1 MVKLH
6 VILVQSEGDPEID
19 LVDGEVVARETFSI
33 LTTTAV
39 IRPNTIINLFLGRT
53 KSSSHGGLYLRPIP
67 SNPQHADWLNAILP
81 RNYVTDRPIL
91 LEHKCGHTTFVLG
104 GFSQNGHTTFVLG
117 DLLRNGH
124 TTFVCPLYSRCI
136 SLRRTCLVLT
146 CRCVASLGYNVL
158 KLRRGNDCYPA
169 NSDACAMHI
178 MQSHKHTHKYT
189 HIHTREH
196 ERTCTRAFTHSLKQ
210 KVSHTS

>member
-1 MVKLH
+1 MTRTITMIGVVNIAKLQ

-67 SNPQHADWLNAILP
+67 SNAQHADWLNAILP
-81 RNYVTDRPIL
+81 RNYITYRPIL

-104 GFSQNGHTTFVLG
+104 GFFRNGHTTFVLG
-117 DLLRNGH
+117 GFSRNGH
-124 TTFVCPLYSRCI
+124 TTFVSCKIRHEKTFSGYRAIVLRSLMPLPIRISNNIDFVESWTYNLCALYSR
-136 SLRRTCLVLT
+136 
-146 CRCVASLGYNVL
+146 
-158 KLRRGNDCYPA
+158 
-169 NSDACAMHI
+169 
-178 MQSHKHTHKYT
+178 
-189 HIHTREH
+189 H
-196 ERTCTRAFTHSLKQ
+196 EIDGVKNILDR
-210 KVSHTS
+210 